1 MRAAEEALARQTPPK
16 AITQVAMSKELNDKV
31 ISLTGRLPQI
41 WGDKTISDAHRK
53 ALLRCLIEKVVLDR
67 GEHDLALARIVWR
80 GGAATELKVKMS
92 VNSVTRLTRGTEMR
106 ERLLALARD
115 GVPDDEIAAILTH
128 EGHRSP
134 RCADKVL
141 PITVGR
147 LRRAAAIKV
156 ATQRNRWEHDDSLLS
171 PPELARTL
179 KIPVNWLYV
188 QIRSKRLLIDRQP
201 SGAYLF
207 PNTPSVLDAIGDLR
221 NHVIAQ
227 LDLRICQPN
236 KEGHQHG

>member
-1 MRAAEEALARQTPPK
+1 MRAAEEALARQTPSK
-16 AITQVAMSKELNDKV
+16 AITQVAISKELDNKV
-31 ISLTGRLPQI
+31 ISVTGRLPQI
-41 WGDKTISDAHRK
+41 WADETISDAHRK

-80 GGAATELKVKMS
+80 GGAVTELEVRMS

-106 ERLLALARD
+106 ARLLALARD
-115 GVPDDEIAAILTH
+115 GVPDDEIAAILTQ

-134 RCADKVL
+134 HCADKVL

-156 ATQRNRWEHDDSLLS
+156 TTQRNRWVHADSLLS
-171 PPELARTL
+171 LPELARTL

-188 QIRSKRLLIDRQP
+188 QIRSKRLLIDRQS

-207 PNTPSVLDAIGDLR
+207 PNTPSILDAVRDLR